1 MNSSFSN
8 SISNSNFDYIIG
20 GGGKDMAMMIGG
32 GILILGIIAV
42 VIYFS
47 IQNTK
52 NNGGSTTQAFVGK
65 KTGSM
70 CISNAMCSSN
80 KCNKYNICVL

>member
-1 MNSSFSN
+1 
-8 SISNSNFDYIIG
+8 
-20 GGGKDMAMMIGG
+20 MAMMIGG

-52 NNGGSTTQAFVGK
+52 NNGGSITQAFVGK

-70 CISNAMCSSN
+70 CTSNSMCASN
-80 KCNKYNICVL
+80 KCNKYNICIL